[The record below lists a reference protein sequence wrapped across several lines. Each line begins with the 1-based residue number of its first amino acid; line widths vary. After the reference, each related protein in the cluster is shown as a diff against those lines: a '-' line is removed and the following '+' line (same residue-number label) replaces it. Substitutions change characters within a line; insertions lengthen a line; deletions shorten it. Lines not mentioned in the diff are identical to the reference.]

1 MSLARTRILIIVVV
15 ALAVAIFGI
24 TRLFVA
30 SSVEA
35 EVSRT
40 GSLDSMTA
48 EVTKAGWVEMDHD
61 MTEDAP
67 GYQMPPGMMPGMP
80 EQGEQRM
87 SLTITIINTSDQTRQ
102 LRAGEE
108 FVLHSARNGQ
118 KWTPR
123 VHTFGDLPRLAPH
136 SGVTGTLYFDLPPE
150 AVADSATWVEWSH
163 GNTSTRLSV
172 PLNGAIGGEH
182 PHNQ

>member
-1 MSLARTRILIIVVV
+1 MSMARTRILIIVVV
-15 ALAVAIFGI
+15 ALAISIFGI
-24 TRLFVA
+24 TRLFAA
-30 SSVEA
+30 SNVEA
-35 EVSRT
+35 EASRA

-61 MTEDAP
+61 MAGDAP

-80 EQGEQRM
+80 EQGEQRI
-87 SLTITIINTSDQTRQ
+87 SLTITVINTSDQTRQ

-108 FVLHSARNGQ
+108 FVLRSARDDQ

-123 VHTFGDLPRLAPH
+123 THTFGDLPRLAPH

-150 AVADSATWVEWSH
+150 ALGDSSPWVEWSH

-172 PLNGAIGGEH
+172 PLNGAIGPEH
-182 PHNQ
+182 EHNQ